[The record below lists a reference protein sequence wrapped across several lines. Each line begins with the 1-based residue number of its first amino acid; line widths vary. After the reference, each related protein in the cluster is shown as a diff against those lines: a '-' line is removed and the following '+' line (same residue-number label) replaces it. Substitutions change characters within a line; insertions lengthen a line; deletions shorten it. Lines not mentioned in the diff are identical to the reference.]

1 MSTARI
7 VGFVGLGTMGD
18 PMATNLV
25 AGGFDVRLYD
35 VDYTRAQAV
44 ADRIGAIASPS
55 PELLSECE
63 AVVFMLPTSAIVR
76 SVLIDAGGAL
86 RIPFAPG
93 TVLIDMSSSD
103 PNETLETGRLL
114 QHHGVALVD
123 APVSG
128 ARERAVAGT
137 LAIMLGSDD
146 ESSAQVALPIVA
158 TMSHTVFR
166 TGTLGTGHAMKAL
179 NNFVAAAAYTAAS
192 EALVAGE
199 RFGLDPQVMVD
210 VLNAST
216 GQSFVT
222 THVLGAHIVD
232 KKFASGFALPLM
244 TKDVRIALAL
254 QKSVNHSSPVCEAV
268 TGALADALD
277 DLGNVDHTRA
287 YEFWEKR

>member
-1 MSTARI
+1 MSDTTT

-18 PMATNLV
+18 PMATNL
-25 AGGFDVRLYD
+25 ASGGFDVRLYD
-35 VDYTRAQAV
+35 LDYDRARALG
-44 ADRIGAIASPS
+44 DRIGATATSS
-55 PELLSECE
+55 AEALAECD

-76 SVLIDAGGAL
+76 SVLLDAAGAL
-86 RIPFAPG
+86 KIPFAPG

-114 QHHGVALVD
+114 APHGVALVD

-137 LAIMLGSDD
+137 LAIMLGADD
-146 ESSAQVALPIVA
+146 EASAQRALPIVA
-158 TMSHTVFR
+158 AMSHKVFR

-210 VLNAST
+210 VLDAST

-268 TGALADALD
+268 TSTLVDALD
-277 DLGNVDHTRA
+277 GLGDVDHTRA